1 MRQNGVN
8 NVPVMI
14 TEDKYLING
23 VQPQSVMKHTIEEIA
38 TKENIQLTGLQQMGS
53 DADSYRQ
60 VDGRGYMT
68 EQTNSPSDL
77 TDCLFKWVF
86 ILLNLPVLLVLSI

>member
-23 VQPQSVMKHTIEEIA
+23 VQTQSVMKHTIEEIA

-60 VDGRGYMT
+60 VDGRWIY
-68 EQTNSPSDL
+68 D
-77 TDCLFKWVF
+77 
-86 ILLNLPVLLVLSI
+86 

>member
-1 MRQNGVN
+1 MNFTDWKCQFENKKTEQAVLKDLKFVRQNGVN

-60 VDGRGYMT
+60 VDGRWIY
-68 EQTNSPSDL
+68 D
-77 TDCLFKWVF
+77 
-86 ILLNLPVLLVLSI
+86 

>member
-1 MRQNGVN
+1 
-8 NVPVMI
+8 MI

-60 VDGRGYMT
+60 VDGRWIY
-68 EQTNSPSDL
+68 D
-77 TDCLFKWVF
+77 
-86 ILLNLPVLLVLSI
+86 